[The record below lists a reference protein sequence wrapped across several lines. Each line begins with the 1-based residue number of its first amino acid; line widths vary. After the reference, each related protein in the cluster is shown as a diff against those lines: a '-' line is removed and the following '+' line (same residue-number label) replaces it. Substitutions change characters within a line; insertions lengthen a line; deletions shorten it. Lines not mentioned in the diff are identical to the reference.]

1 MKYDNDKVDFTIS
14 GGATRH
20 FTVLHLHYLYCFLNL
35 PFPEPWLVCV
45 LGTTRLCT
53 YRHFS
58 YSINTHSKYSALQWS
73 CSSGGVIAA
82 VIEYSALPVPFGGSG
97 YIMDAELR
105 EIGKSG
111 L

>member
-45 LGTTRLCT
+45 PGSWDYPLV
-53 YRHFS
+53 YV
-58 YSINTHSKYSALQWS
+58 SAFL
-73 CSSGGVIAA
+73 V
-82 VIEYSALPVPFGGSG
+82 
-97 YIMDAELR
+97 
-105 EIGKSG
+105 
-111 L
+111 